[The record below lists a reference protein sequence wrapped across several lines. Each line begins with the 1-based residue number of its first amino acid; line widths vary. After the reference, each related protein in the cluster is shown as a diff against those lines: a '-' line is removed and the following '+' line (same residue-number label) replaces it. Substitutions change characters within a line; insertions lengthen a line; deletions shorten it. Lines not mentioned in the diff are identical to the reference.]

1 MKDDVVRNSGLE
13 IKAVD
18 YEDSTVSY
26 YRSYIE
32 PSCHYHI

>member
-26 YRSYIE
+26 HSLVATTIYNSF
-32 PSCHYHI
+32 